1 MSGYDVSLNLYLLQT
16 LDLGVQLSDGV
27 KADPIHLGSCCC

>member
-1 MSGYDVSLNLYLLQT
+1 MLYLLKT

-27 KADPIHLGSCCC
+27 KTDPIHLGFSCC